1 MKCIKYI
8 CLLGLWISSINL
20 VYGSSLRGVFDEDHF
35 INGPTFRYNPAKS
48 AFMLPNAEAY
58 PYFTRADEA
67 GQTMGR
73 EIGRE
78 RSVSSRWPASVLV
91 IIYDSYHP
99 KRGRSNY
106 GNSALQALRKAYTS
120 NQLVDSCY
128 FMLNIETELS
138 GSSLNSKALAKALRS
153 TGPISTGF
161 GFYNKIAICTFL
173 CPPPEER
180 THIDSMLRDS
190 VVLAPSVKIFPKNFL
205 NKSTQQFDQR
215 VIDYLN
221 TLSSPS

>member
-1 MKCIKYI
+1 MANIKCVF
-8 CLLGLWISSINL
+8 LLGLWISSIHSVN
-20 VYGSSLRGVFDEDHF
+20 GASLKGVFDEDHF
-35 INGPTFRYNPAKS
+35 IKGPAFRCNPTKS

-58 PYFTRADEA
+58 PYFTRADA
-67 GQTMGR
+67 KGRTLGR

-78 RSVSSRWPASVLV
+78 RCISNRWPASVLV

-106 GNSALQALRKAYTS
+106 GNSALQALRKAYAS

-128 FMLNIETELS
+128 FMLNTETELS
-138 GSSLNSKALAKALRS
+138 GSALNSKALAKALRS

-161 GFYNKIAICTFL
+161 GFYNKIAVCTFL

-190 VVLAPSVKIFPKNFL
+190 VVLAPSVKIFPKIFL

-215 VIDYLN
+215 VINYLN
-221 TLSSPS
+221 ALTSPS